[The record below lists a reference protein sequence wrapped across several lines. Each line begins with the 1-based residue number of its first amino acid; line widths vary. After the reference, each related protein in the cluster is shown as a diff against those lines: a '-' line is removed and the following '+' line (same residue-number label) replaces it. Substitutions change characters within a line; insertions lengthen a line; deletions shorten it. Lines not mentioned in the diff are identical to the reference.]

1 MDSED
6 RNKQD
11 AGSEQS
17 DSDGQQSDASSGTD
31 AQGAG
36 PSDGGES
43 SGSGSDTSFYDDPYH
58 DESDHLYDDPH
69 ADPPDASASDQEGE
83 EPSAAADAGSA
94 PPPPPTDDGD
104 DGDGDGDGDEEEEGM
119 ARMSFLEHLEELRTR
134 ILRAL
139 GGLLVVYLGCLAFA
153 NDLLRLAIEPFRG
166 AARAIAGPGGEMIQM
181 INTRPLE
188 QFQVQYIKVPLL
200 AAVFLGAPWLTYQA
214 WQFIAPGLYR
224 KEKRWAVPFIFTTA
238 VLFILGGV
246 FCYFVALRVTLQF
259 LLTVTEEVEPY
270 ISVSDYL
277 NTFIILEIGLGLV
290 FQLPVLIFF
299 FTLLRLTTPRFLL
312 RNVRY
317 AVLVMFII
325 AAIITPTGDPLTMTL
340 FAGPMILLYF
350 VGIGAS
356 WLLVLRREGRRLPW
370 LRIGLSVLA
379 FFGLI
384 AAIIAYMHFA
394 HGYGLMPEFPWFGP
408 ASPPGQ

>member
-1 MDSED
+1 MAPEEHSEKD
-6 RNKQD
+6 PRPD
-11 AGSEQS
+11 
-17 DSDGQQSDASSGTD
+17 
-31 AQGAG
+31 
-36 PSDGGES
+36 ES
-43 SGSGSDTSFYDDPYH
+43 SGPAPSDSPGAGESGDASFYDDPYH

-69 ADPPDASASDQEGE
+69 SEPPVPATA
-83 EPSAAADAGSA
+83 EPAQPPAKSE
-94 PPPPPTDDGD
+94 PPPPPPPPPDEDDDDDGD
-104 DGDGDGDGDEEEEGM
+104 QDM

-139 GGLLVVYLGCLAFA
+139 GGLLVVYLVCLAYA
-153 NDLLRLAIEPFRG
+153 GDLLRLALEPFRG
-166 AARAIAGPGGEMIQM
+166 AARSIAGPGDELIK
-181 INTRPLE
+181 IVNIRPLE

-200 AAVFLGAPWLTYQA
+200 AAVFLGAPWLAYQA
-214 WQFIAPGLYR
+214 WQFIAPGLYKR
-224 KEKRWAVPFIFTTA
+224 EKRWAVPFIFTTA
-238 VLFILGGV
+238 TLFVLGGL
-246 FCYFVALRVTLQF
+246 FCYFIALRVTLQF
-259 LLTVTEEVEPY
+259 LLTVSDDIEPY

-317 AVLVMFII
+317 AVLIMFIV

-356 WLLVLRREGRRLPW
+356 WLLVLKREGRRLPW
-370 LRIGLSVLA
+370 GRIAMVLVG
-379 FFGLI
+379 FFAII
-384 AAIIAYMHFA
+384 AAIIAYLA
-394 HGYGLMPEFPWFGP
+394 AYHGYGLTGTFPWFGP
-408 ASPPGQ
+408 PE

>member
-1 MDSED
+1 MDSDD
-6 RNKQD
+6 RNTQD
-11 AGSEQS
+11 AGSEATGPGGQPSDTQGTGDGEAAESSSGVGS
-17 DSDGQQSDASSGTD
+17 DS
-31 AQGAG
+31 
-36 PSDGGES
+36 
-43 SGSGSDTSFYDDPYH
+43 SFYEDPYH

-69 ADPPDASASDQEGE
+69 ADPPDSGTADESEQEPPTG
-83 EPSAAADAGSA
+83 AGSSA
-94 PPPPPTDDGD
+94 PPPPPPAADNGDGD
-104 DGDGDGDGDEEEEGM
+104 DGDGDDEDGDDEDM

-139 GGLLVVYLGCLAFA
+139 GGLLVVYLACLALA
-153 NDLLRLAIEPFRG
+153 GDLLRLAIEPFRG
-166 AARAIAGPGGEMIQM
+166 AARAIVGPDGEMIQL
-181 INTRPLE
+181 INIKPTE
-188 QFQVQYIKVPLL
+188 QFYVQYFKVPLL
-200 AAVFLGAPWLTYQA
+200 AAVFLGAPWLAYQA
-214 WQFIAPGLYR
+214 WQFIAPGLYK
-224 KEKRWAVPFIFTTA
+224 KEKRWAAPFIFTTGG
-238 VLFILGGV
+238 LFILGGV
-246 FCYFVALRVTLQF
+246 FCYFIALPVTLQF

-299 FTLLRLTTPRFLL
+299 FTLLRITTPSFLL

-317 AVLVMFII
+317 AVLLMFVV

-356 WLLVLRREGRRLPW
+356 WLLVLRREGRSLPW
-370 LRIGLSVLA
+370 LRIGLVVLA

-394 HGYGLMPEFPWFGP
+394 HGYGLTSEFPWFGP
-408 ASPPGQ
+408 APE

>member
-1 MDSED
+1 MSSEEKD
-6 RNKQD
+6 RSERTPDASGGQTD
-11 AGSEQS
+11 AGGGATS
-17 DSDGQQSDASSGTD
+17 DS
-31 AQGAG
+31 
-36 PSDGGES
+36 
-43 SGSGSDTSFYDDPYH
+43 SFYDDPHY

-69 ADPPDASASDQEGE
+69 ADPPTGSEQDPGDGPAGGQDGGE
-83 EPSAAADAGSA
+83 A
-94 PPPPPTDDGD
+94 PPPPPYDEDEK
-104 DGDGDGDGDEEEEGM
+104 DEEDM

-139 GGLLVVYLGCLAFA
+139 AGLLVVYVVCIAFS
-153 NDLLRLAIEPFRG
+153 NDLLRLVVEPFM
-166 AARAIAGPGGEMIQM
+166 AAAEWVTGKYGVEVEV
-181 INTRPLE
+181 INIRPLE
-188 QFQVQYIKVPLL
+188 QFQVQYIKVPIV
-200 AAVFLGAPWLTYQA
+200 AAVFLGAPWLMYQA
-214 WQFIAPGLYR
+214 WLFIAPGLYK

-238 VLFILGGV
+238 TLFILGGL

-259 LLTVTEEVEPY
+259 LL
-270 ISVSDYL
+270 SVSIDIVKPQISISEYL

-317 AVLVMFII
+317 AVLIMFVV

-356 WLLVLRREGRRLPW
+356 WLLVLRREGRSLPW
-370 LRIGLSVLA
+370 TRILVSLA
-379 FFGLI
+379 VFL
-384 AAIIAYMHFA
+384 AIVGGIVAYMYFE
-394 HGYGLMPEFPWFGP
+394 HGFRLGGLLP
-408 ASPPGQ
+408 

>member
-6 RNKQD
+6 RNTQD
-11 AGSEQS
+11 TGPETTGPE
-17 DSDGQQSDASSGTD
+17 GQQSESGSGTD
-31 AQGAG
+31 AQGSGHSDAG
-36 PSDGGES
+36 QS
-43 SGSGSDTSFYDDPYH
+43 SESGSDTSFYDDPYH

-69 ADPPDASASDQEGE
+69 AEPPAAAEGDE
-83 EPSAAADAGSA
+83 AEDEPAADADAGTA

-104 DGDGDGDGDEEEEGM
+104 DGDGDDDDDEEGM

-139 GGLLVVYLGCLAFA
+139 GGLLVVYLFCLAFA

-224 KEKRWAVPFIFTTA
+224 KEKRWALPFIFTTA
-238 VLFILGGV
+238 SLFVLGGV

-317 AVLVMFII
+317 AVLVMFIV

-394 HGYGLMPEFPWFGP
+394 HGYGLIPDFPWFGP
-408 ASPPGQ
+408 TDPSG

>member
-6 RNKQD
+6 RNTQG
-11 AGSEQS
+11 AGSEGAS
-17 DSDGQQSDASSGTD
+17 SDGQRSKASAGSDSRR
-31 AQGAG
+31 AG
-36 PSDGGES
+36 DGDTAES
-43 SGSGSDTSFYDDPYH
+43 PSGSDSSFYEDPYH

-69 ADPPDASASDQEGE
+69 ADPPNSGVASETEQEPPTG
-83 EPSAAADAGSA
+83 AGSSA
-94 PPPPPTDDGD
+94 PPPPPPATDSGDGD
-104 DGDGDGDGDEEEEGM
+104 DEDGDGEDM

-134 ILRAL
+134 ILWAL
-139 GGLLVVYLGCLAFA
+139 GGLLVVYLACLALA
-153 NDLLRLAIEPFRG
+153 GDLLRLAIEPFRG
-166 AARAIAGPGGEMIQM
+166 AARAIVGPDGEMIQL
-181 INTRPLE
+181 INIKPTE
-188 QFQVQYIKVPLL
+188 QFYVQYFKVPLL
-200 AAVFLGAPWLTYQA
+200 AAVFLGAPWLAYQA
-214 WQFIAPGLYR
+214 WQFIAPGLYK
-224 KEKRWAVPFIFTTA
+224 KEKRWATPFIFTTGG
-238 VLFILGGV
+238 LFILGGM
-246 FCYFVALRVTLQF
+246 FCYFIALPVTLQF

-299 FTLLRLTTPRFLL
+299 FTLLRITTPRFLL

-317 AVLVMFII
+317 AVLLMFVV

-356 WLLVLRREGRRLPW
+356 WLLVLRREGRSLPW
-370 LRIGLSVLA
+370 LRIGLAVLV

-394 HGYGLMPEFPWFGP
+394 HGYGLTSEFPWFGS
-408 ASPPGQ
+408 ASPPAQ